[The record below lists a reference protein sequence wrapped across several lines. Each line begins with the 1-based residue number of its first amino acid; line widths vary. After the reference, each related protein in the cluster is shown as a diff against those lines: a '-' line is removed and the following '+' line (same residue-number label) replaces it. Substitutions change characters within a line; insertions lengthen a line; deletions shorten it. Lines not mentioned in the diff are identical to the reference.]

1 MKILSSSPYAVF
13 NSKDWN
19 SIKSNIKPM
28 NSKTPVKLQKKFYK
42 NYQRLEYIEVSQE
55 NNLEPK
61 LVQLSFA

>member
-19 SIKSNIKPM
+19 SIKSNIKSM

-42 NYQRLEYIEVSQE
+42 NHQRFEYIEVSQE
-55 NNLEPK
+55 KNLEPK

>member
-19 SIKSNIKPM
+19 SIKNNIKPM
-28 NSKTPVKLQKKFYK
+28 NPKTPVKLQKKFYK
-42 NYQRLEYIEVSQE
+42 NYQRFEYIEVSQE